1 MNKSGIKNMNQ
12 ALKYNIYQQH
22 CPARLFF
29 EKIADKWVLLI
40 INVLAREIQ
49 HFNLLKKS
57 IQGISPKVLS
67 QKLKMLERDGFI
79 ERQVQNTSPIR
90 VDYSL
95 TPLGLEVAKMAYQ
108 LKDWAESNIEQVI
121 YAQQRFD
128 SIQHE
133 ESE

>member
-1 MNKSGIKNMNQ
+1 MNEG
-12 ALKYNIYQQH
+12 LKYNVFQQH

-40 INVLAREIQ
+40 LNVLEEETQ
-49 HFNLLKKS
+49 HFNLLKKN

-79 ERQVQNTSPIR
+79 ERKIQDTSPIR

-95 TPLGLEVAKMAYQ
+95 TPLGQNVAAMAYQ
-108 LKDWAESNIEQVI
+108 LKEWAETNIEQVLA
-121 YAQQRFD
+121 AQIMYDEKILEQA
-128 SIQHE
+128 
-133 ESE
+133 

>member
-1 MNKSGIKNMNQ
+1 MNQ
-12 ALKYNIYQQH
+12 ALKYDIYQKH

-29 EKIADKWVLLI
+29 EKIADKWVLMI
-40 INVLAREIQ
+40 INVLARETQ

-79 ERQVQNTSPIR
+79 ERQVQNTAPIR

-95 TPLGLEVAKMAYQ
+95 TALGLEVAKMAYQ

-128 SIQHE
+128 SIQE
-133 ESE
+133 E

>member
-1 MNKSGIKNMNQ
+1 MNEG
-12 ALKYNIYQQH
+12 LKYNVFQQH

-40 INVLAREIQ
+40 LNVLEEETQ
-49 HFNLLKKS
+49 HFNLLKKN

-79 ERQVQNTSPIR
+79 ERKIQDTSPIR

-95 TPLGLEVAKMAYQ
+95 TPLGQNVAAMAYQ
-108 LKDWAESNIEQVI
+108 LKEWAETNIEQVLA
-121 YAQQRFD
+121 AQMTYDEKVLEQA
-128 SIQHE
+128 
-133 ESE
+133 

>member
-1 MNKSGIKNMNQ
+1 MNQ
-12 ALKYNIYQQH
+12 ALKYDIYQQH

-29 EKIADKWVLLI
+29 EKIADKWVLMI
-40 INVLAREIQ
+40 INVLARETQ

-79 ERQVQNTSPIR
+79 ERQVQDTAPIR

-95 TPLGLEVAKMAYQ
+95 TALGLEVAEMAYQ

-128 SIQHE
+128 SIQE
-133 ESE
+133 E

>member
-1 MNKSGIKNMNQ
+1 MNQ
-12 ALKYNIYQQH
+12 ALKYDIYQQH

-29 EKIADKWVLLI
+29 EKIADKWVLMI
-40 INVLAREIQ
+40 INVLARETQ

-79 ERQVQNTSPIR
+79 QRQVQNTAPIR

-95 TPLGLEVAKMAYQ
+95 TPLGLEVAEMAYQ

-128 SIQHE
+128 AIQQ
-133 ESE
+133 

>member
-1 MNKSGIKNMNQ
+1 MNKLSVKNMNQ

-40 INVLAREIQ
+40 INILARETQ

-79 ERQVQNTSPIR
+79 ARQVQDTAPIR

-128 SIQHE
+128 AIQE
-133 ESE
+133 Q

>member
-1 MNKSGIKNMNQ
+1 MNQ
-12 ALKYNIYQQH
+12 ALKYDIYQQH

-40 INVLAREIQ
+40 INVLARETQ

-79 ERQVQNTSPIR
+79 ERQVQDTAPIR

-95 TPLGLEVAKMAYQ
+95 TTLGLEVAEMAYQ

-121 YAQQRFD
+121 YAQRRFD
-128 SIQHE
+128 TIQE
-133 ESE
+133 QQFE

>member
-1 MNKSGIKNMNQ
+1 MTKN
-12 ALKYNIYQQH
+12 LKYNIYQQH

-40 INVLAREIQ
+40 LNKLEQETQ

-79 ERQVQNTSPIR
+79 QRKVQNTSPIR

-95 TPLGLEVAKMAYQ
+95 TLLGLEIAKMAYQ
-108 LKDWAESNIEQVI
+108 LKDWAEQNIEEI
-121 YAQQRFD
+121 ILAQQRFD
-128 SIQHE
+128 EIQAE
-133 ESE
+133 QTE

>member
-1 MNKSGIKNMNQ
+1 MNQ
-12 ALKYNIYQQH
+12 ALKYDIYQQH

-29 EKIADKWVLLI
+29 EKIADKWVLMI
-40 INVLAREIQ
+40 INVLARETQ

-79 ERQVQNTSPIR
+79 ERQVQDTAPIR

-95 TPLGLEVAKMAYQ
+95 TTLGLEVAEMAYQ

-121 YAQQRFD
+121 YAQRRFD
-128 SIQHE
+128 TIQE
-133 ESE
+133 QQFE

>member
-1 MNKSGIKNMNQ
+1 MNQ

-29 EKIADKWVLLI
+29 EKVVDKWVLLI
-40 INVLAREIQ
+40 INVLARETQ

-95 TPLGLEVAKMAYQ
+95 TSLGLEVDKMAYQ
-108 LKDWAESNIEQVI
+108 LKDWAETNIEQVI
-121 YAQQRFD
+121 TAQQRFD
-128 SIQHE
+128 ATQTE
-133 ESE
+133 ESK

>member
-1 MNKSGIKNMNQ
+1 MNEC
-12 ALKYNIYQQH
+12 LKYNIFQQH

-40 INVLAREIQ
+40 LNVLEEETQ
-49 HFNLLKKS
+49 HFNLLKKN

-79 ERQVQNTSPIR
+79 ERKIQNTSPIR

-95 TPLGLEVAKMAYQ
+95 TSLGQNVAAMAFQ
-108 LKDWAESNIEQVI
+108 LKEWAETNIEQVLA
-121 YAQQRFD
+121 AQITYDEKVLEQA
-128 SIQHE
+128 
-133 ESE
+133 

>member
-1 MNKSGIKNMNQ
+1 MNQ

-40 INVLAREIQ
+40 INVLARETQ

-90 VDYSL
+90 VNYSL
-95 TPLGLEVAKMAYQ
+95 TSLGYEVAKMAFQ
-108 LKDWAESNIEQVI
+108 LKDWAETNIEKVVS
-121 YAQQRFD
+121 AQHKFD
-128 SIQHE
+128 SASKQE
-133 ESE
+133 NDLK

>member
-1 MNKSGIKNMNQ
+1 MEKKKGLNMNQ
-12 ALKYNIYQQH
+12 TLKYNIYQQH

-40 INVLAREIQ
+40 INILARETQ

-79 ERQVQNTSPIR
+79 ARQVQDTAPIR

-128 SIQHE
+128 AIQE
-133 ESE
+133 Q

>member
-1 MNKSGIKNMNQ
+1 MNQ
-12 ALKYNIYQQH
+12 ALKYDIYQQH

-29 EKIADKWVLLI
+29 EKIADKWVLMI
-40 INVLAREIQ
+40 INVLARETQ

-79 ERQVQNTSPIR
+79 QRQVQNTAPIR

-95 TPLGLEVAKMAYQ
+95 TPLGLEVAEMAYQ

-121 YAQQRFD
+121 YAQQHFD
-128 SIQHE
+128 SIQE
-133 ESE
+133 QEIE

>member
-1 MNKSGIKNMNQ
+1 MNQ

-40 INVLAREIQ
+40 INVLARETQ

-95 TPLGLEVAKMAYQ
+95 TSLGLEVAKMAYQ
-108 LKDWAESNIEQVI
+108 LKDWAETNIEQVI
-121 YAQQRFD
+121 TAQQRFD
-128 SIQHE
+128 AIQPE
-133 ESE
+133 ESK

>member
-1 MNKSGIKNMNQ
+1 MNQ
-12 ALKYNIYQQH
+12 ALKYDIYQQH

-29 EKIADKWVLLI
+29 EKIADKWVLMI
-40 INVLAREIQ
+40 INVLARETQ

-79 ERQVQNTSPIR
+79 ERQVQDTAPIR

-95 TPLGLEVAKMAYQ
+95 TALGLEVAEMAYQ

-128 SIQHE
+128 TIQE
-133 ESE
+133 QGLE

>member
-1 MNKSGIKNMNQ
+1 MNQ

-40 INVLAREIQ
+40 INILARETQ

-79 ERQVQNTSPIR
+79 ARQVQDTAPIR

-95 TPLGLEVAKMAYQ
+95 THLGLEVAKMAYQ

-128 SIQHE
+128 AIQE
-133 ESE
+133 Q

>member
-1 MNKSGIKNMNQ
+1 M
-12 ALKYNIYQQH
+12 
-22 CPARLFF
+22 
-29 EKIADKWVLLI
+29 
-40 INVLAREIQ
+40 LAREIQ

-128 SIQHE
+128 AIQQE
-133 ESE
+133 ETE

>member
-1 MNKSGIKNMNQ
+1 MNQ
-12 ALKYNIYQQH
+12 ALKYDIYQQH

-40 INVLAREIQ
+40 INTLSQETQ
-49 HFNLLKKS
+49 HFNLLKKN

-79 ERQVQNTSPIR
+79 ERRVQNTSPIR

-95 TPLGLEVAKMAYQ
+95 TLLGIEVAKMAYQ

-121 YAQQRFD
+121 SAQQRFD
-128 SIQHE
+128 ATQQQE
-133 ESE
+133 M

>member
-1 MNKSGIKNMNQ
+1 MNQ
-12 ALKYNIYQQH
+12 ALKYDIYQQH

-40 INVLAREIQ
+40 INILSQETQ
-49 HFNLLKKS
+49 HFNLLKKN

-95 TPLGLEVAKMAYQ
+95 TLLGIEVAKMAYQ

-121 YAQQRFD
+121 SAQQCFD
-128 SIQHE
+128 ATQQQE
-133 ESE
+133 M

>member
-1 MNKSGIKNMNQ
+1 MEKKKGLNMNQ

-40 INVLAREIQ
+40 INILARETQ

-79 ERQVQNTSPIR
+79 ARQVQDTAPIR

-128 SIQHE
+128 AIQE
-133 ESE
+133 Q

>member
-1 MNKSGIKNMNQ
+1 MNKSRVKNMNQ

-128 SIQHE
+128 AIQQE
-133 ESE
+133 ETK

>member
-1 MNKSGIKNMNQ
+1 MNQ
-12 ALKYNIYQQH
+12 ALKYDIYQQH

-40 INVLAREIQ
+40 INTLAKETQ

-79 ERQVQNTSPIR
+79 ERQVQDTAPIR

-95 TPLGLEVAKMAYQ
+95 TTLGLEVAEMAYQ

-121 YAQQRFD
+121 YAQRRFD
-128 SIQHE
+128 TIQE
-133 ESE
+133 QELQ

>member
-1 MNKSGIKNMNQ
+1 MNQ
-12 ALKYNIYQQH
+12 ALKYDIYQQH

-29 EKIADKWVLLI
+29 EKIADKWVLMI
-40 INVLAREIQ
+40 INVLARETQ
-49 HFNLLKKS
+49 HFNLLKKN

-79 ERQVQNTSPIR
+79 ERQVQDTAPIR

-95 TPLGLEVAKMAYQ
+95 TTLGLEVAEMAYQ

-121 YAQQRFD
+121 YAQRRFD
-128 SIQHE
+128 TIQE
-133 ESE
+133 QELE

>member
-1 MNKSGIKNMNQ
+1 MNQ
-12 ALKYNIYQQH
+12 ALKYDIYQQH

-29 EKIADKWVLLI
+29 EKIADKWVLMI
-40 INVLAREIQ
+40 INVLARETQ

-79 ERQVQNTSPIR
+79 ERQVQDTAPIR

-95 TPLGLEVAKMAYQ
+95 TTLGLEVAEMAYQ

-121 YAQQRFD
+121 YAQRRFD
-128 SIQHE
+128 TIQE
-133 ESE
+133 QELE

>member
-1 MNKSGIKNMNQ
+1 MNQ
-12 ALKYNIYQQH
+12 ALKYDIYQQH

-29 EKIADKWVLLI
+29 EKIADKWVLMI
-40 INVLAREIQ
+40 INVLARETQ

-79 ERQVQNTSPIR
+79 QRQVQNTAPIR

-95 TPLGLEVAKMAYQ
+95 TSLGLEVAEMAYQ

-121 YAQQRFD
+121 YAQQHFD
-128 SIQHE
+128 SIQE
-133 ESE
+133 QEIE